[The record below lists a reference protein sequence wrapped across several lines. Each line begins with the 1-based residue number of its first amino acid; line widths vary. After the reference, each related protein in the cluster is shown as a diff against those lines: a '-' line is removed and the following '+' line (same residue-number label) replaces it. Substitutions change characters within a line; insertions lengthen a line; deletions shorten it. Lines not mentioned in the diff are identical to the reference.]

1 MSNIFLFNV
10 KYFGIKIRIQFNN
23 TPLVIEQINYPSKIV
38 NVSIVY
44 DLDNCPKIPLRNL
57 ALKNCLFVA
66 TNIVKN
72 SD

>member
-1 MSNIFLFNV
+1 MSNIFLLNV

-38 NVSIVY
+38 NV
-44 DLDNCPKIPLRNL
+44 
-57 ALKNCLFVA
+57 ALKTCLFVA

>member
-1 MSNIFLFNV
+1 MSNIFLLNV
-10 KYFGIKIRIQFNN
+10 KHFGIKIRIQFNN

-57 ALKNCLFVA
+57 ALKNCSFVA

>member
-1 MSNIFLFNV
+1 MSNIFLLNV

-38 NVSIVY
+38 NVNIVY
-44 DLDNCPKIPLRNL
+44 DLDNCPKILLRNL